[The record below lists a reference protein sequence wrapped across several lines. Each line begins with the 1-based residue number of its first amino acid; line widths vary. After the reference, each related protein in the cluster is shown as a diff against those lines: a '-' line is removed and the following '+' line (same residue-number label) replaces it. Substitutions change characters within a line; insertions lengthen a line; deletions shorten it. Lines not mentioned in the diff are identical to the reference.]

1 MRIDVRSFSSAI
13 RRTLGRGLAL
23 AVITTVASNVAA
35 QSIELT
41 APPPNLTNEVTKAGG
56 YQVPRYERVP
66 GVAGK
71 VSSVGSDTLAN
82 LMTFWSQ
89 EFKTLYPQVG
99 FQIQASG
106 SSTAPPALIEG
117 TATIGPMS
125 RELKPSEIRDFT
137 RVHGYPPTVLKVAM
151 DAIAIFVD
159 RRNPIDGMTLAQVDA
174 VFSQTQYCGSAD
186 KIERWTELG
195 VDEPGYRAPIR
206 LYGRNSVSGTY
217 GLFKIMALCDGDF
230 KNTVNE
236 QPGSASVVL
245 SVASGTGAIGYAAY
259 GYKTAGVRALPL
271 GENLDSLIPL
281 SIDTVRNETY
291 PFARFLYLVINKK
304 PGEPLP
310 TLEREFLRYILS
322 TEGQRQVVRDG
333 YFPIRDDVLVRQ
345 RRLLD

>member
-1 MRIDVRSFSSAI
+1 MLVSKKHDKMKGQRYRLSTLLLVIGLLLPLGTLANSQNTQSSSAAS
-13 RRTLGRGLAL
+13 GR
-23 AVITTVASNVAA
+23 
-35 QSIELT
+35 
-41 APPPNLTNEVTKAGG
+41 
-56 YQVPRYERVP
+56 YQVPAYERKP

-71 VSSVGSDTLAN
+71 ISSVGSDTLAN

-137 RVHGYPPTVLKVAM
+137 RTHGYPPTVLKVAM

-159 RRNPIDGMTLAQVDA
+159 RRNPLPGMTLEQVDA
-174 VFSQTQYCGSAD
+174 VFSETQFCGSNTA
-186 KIERWTELG
+186 ITNWSQLG
-195 VDEPGYRAPIR
+195 VDDIGYRSPIR

-217 GLFKIMALCDGDF
+217 GLFKVMALCDGDF

-271 GENLDSLIPL
+271 GESLDSLIPL

-322 TEGQRQVVRDG
+322 QEGQQQVLRDG
-333 YFPIRDDVLVRQ
+333 YFPIREDVLVRQ
-345 RRLLD
+345 RRLLE

>member
-1 MRIDVRSFSSAI
+1 MASKCRNIVNGLYRGVISLLLAI
-13 RRTLGRGLAL
+13 GLLFPLKIFA
-23 AVITTVASNVAA
+23 TP
-35 QSIELT
+35 QT
-41 APPPNLTNEVTKAGG
+41 APSASSSSST
-56 YQVPRYERVP
+56 YQVPAYERKP

-71 VSSVGSDTLAN
+71 ISSVGSDTLAN

-137 RVHGYPPTVLKVAM
+137 RTHGYPPTVLKVAM

-159 RRNPIDGMTLAQVDA
+159 RRNPLPGMTLEQVDA
-174 VFSQTQYCGSAD
+174 VFSETQFCGSNKA
-186 KIERWTELG
+186 ITNWSQLG
-195 VDEPGYRAPIR
+195 VNDVGYRSPIR

-217 GLFKIMALCDGDF
+217 GLFKVMALCDGDF

-271 GENLDSLIPL
+271 GESLDSLIPL

-322 TEGQRQVVRDG
+322 QEGQQQVLRDG
-333 YFPIRDDVLVRQ
+333 YFPIREDVLVRQ
-345 RRLLD
+345 RRLLE

>member
-1 MRIDVRSFSSAI
+1 MTIKQWSSFTLSIVCFVFLANIFGNRAEAI
-13 RRTLGRGLAL
+13 HT
-23 AVITTVASNVAA
+23 IEQSTTRY
-35 QSIELT
+35 
-41 APPPNLTNEVTKAGG
+41 EV
-56 YQVPRYERVP
+56 PSYERVP

-71 VSSVGSDTLAN
+71 ISSVGSDTLAN

-106 SSTAPPALIEG
+106 SSTAPPALLEG

-125 RELKPSEIRDFT
+125 RELKPSEIRDFV
-137 RVHGYPPTVLKVAM
+137 REHGYPPTVLKVAM

-159 RRNPIDGMTLAQVDA
+159 RRNPLSGMSLDQVDA
-174 VFSQTQYCGSAD
+174 VFSETQFCGSNQ
-186 KIERWTELG
+186 KIERWQQLG
-195 VDEPGYRAPIR
+195 LDEDGYRSPIR
-206 LYGRNSVSGTY
+206 TFGRNSVSGTY

-271 GENLDSLIPL
+271 GESLDNLIPL
-281 SIDTVRNETY
+281 SIETVRNETY
-291 PFARFLYLVINKK
+291 PFSRFLYLVINKK

-322 TEGQRQVVRDG
+322 KEGQRQVVRDG
-333 YFPIRDDVLVRQ
+333 YFPIREDVLVRQ

>member
-1 MRIDVRSFSSAI
+1 LNFVLRHTLRILCLTTGLMSTLPATGQNDEVPHYVR
-13 RRTLGRGLAL
+13 
-23 AVITTVASNVAA
+23 
-35 QSIELT
+35 Q
-41 APPPNLTNEVTKAGG
+41 
-56 YQVPRYERVP
+56 P

-71 VSSVGSDTLAN
+71 ITSVGSDTLAN

-89 EFKTLYPQVG
+89 EFKVLYPHVG

-137 RVHGYPPTVLKVAM
+137 RAHGYPPVVLKVAM
-151 DAIAIFVD
+151 DAIAIFVE
-159 RRNPIDGMTLAQVDA
+159 RRNPLPGLTLKQVDGI
-174 VFSQTQYCGSAD
+174 FSQTLYCGGNGYINQWSQ
-186 KIERWTELG
+186 LG
-195 VDEPGYRAPIR
+195 ESEKDYKGPIR

-245 SVASGTGAIGYAAY
+245 SVASSIGAIGYAAY

-271 GENLDSLIPL
+271 GETSDNLIPL
-281 SIDTVRNETY
+281 NSDTVRSEQY
-291 PFARFLYLVINKK
+291 PFSRFLYLVVNKK

-310 TLEREFLRYILS
+310 TLEREFLRFVLS
-322 TEGQRQVVRDG
+322 KEGQQQVRRDG
-333 YFPIRDDVLVRQ
+333 YFPIREDVLMRQ
-345 RRLLD
+345 RRILE

>member
-1 MRIDVRSFSSAI
+1 MKRFTPSFPHILCTVIIAFFSQAV
-13 RRTLGRGLAL
+13 LAQQL
-23 AVITTVASNVAA
+23 PNGEANTTESV
-35 QSIELT
+35 ETKT
-41 APPPNLTNEVTKAGG
+41 APVYN
-56 YQVPRYERVP
+56 VPSYTRTP

-71 VSSVGSDTLAN
+71 ISSVGSDTLAN

-159 RRNPIDGMTLAQVDA
+159 RRNPISGMTLQQVDA
-174 VFSQTQYCGSAD
+174 VFSQTQYCGSD
-186 KIERWTELG
+186 TRIEQWSQLG
-195 VDEPGYRAPIR
+195 VDEVGYRSPIR
-206 LYGRNSVSGTY
+206 TYGRNSVSGTY

-259 GYKTAGVRALPL
+259 GYKTAGVRAVPL
-271 GENLDSLIPL
+271 GETLDSLIPL
-281 SIDTVRNETY
+281 SIETVRNESY

-310 TLEREFLRYILS
+310 TLEREFLRFILS
-322 TEGQRQVVRDG
+322 KEGQAQVIRDG
-333 YFPIRDDVLVRQ
+333 YFPIREDVLLRQ
-345 RRLLD
+345 RRLLDE

>member
-1 MRIDVRSFSSAI
+1 MKRFTLSFSHILCTVIIAFFSQEVLAQQLSNGEAQTAESVETKTALVYNVPSYT
-13 RRTLGRGLAL
+13 RT
-23 AVITTVASNVAA
+23 
-35 QSIELT
+35 
-41 APPPNLTNEVTKAGG
+41 
-56 YQVPRYERVP
+56 P

-71 VSSVGSDTLAN
+71 ISSVGSDTLAN

-159 RRNPIDGMTLAQVDA
+159 RRNPISGMTLQQVDA
-174 VFSQTQYCGSAD
+174 VFSQTQYCGSD
-186 KIERWTELG
+186 TRIEQWSQLG
-195 VDEPGYRAPIR
+195 VDEVGYRSPIR
-206 LYGRNSVSGTY
+206 TYGRNSVSGTY

-259 GYKTAGVRALPL
+259 GYKTAGVRAVPL
-271 GENLDSLIPL
+271 GESLDSLIPL
-281 SIDTVRNETY
+281 SIETVRNESY

-310 TLEREFLRYILS
+310 TLEREFLRFILS
-322 TEGQRQVVRDG
+322 KEGQAQVIRDG
-333 YFPIRDDVLVRQ
+333 YFPIREDVLLRQ
-345 RRLLD
+345 RRLLE

>member
-1 MRIDVRSFSSAI
+1 MSDKTRKNTHGRHWFATIFVLLPLFIQSHAI
-13 RRTLGRGLAL
+13 ATYNTAL
-23 AVITTVASNVAA
+23 ENQNAA
-35 QSIELT
+35 QQAYDVPE
-41 APPPNLTNEVTKAGG
+41 
-56 YQVPRYERVP
+56 YQRVP

-71 VSSVGSDTLAN
+71 ISSVGSDTLAN

-159 RRNPIDGMTLAQVDA
+159 RRNPLTGMTLEQVDA
-174 VFSQTQYCGSAD
+174 VFSETRYCGGSD
-186 KIERWTELG
+186 KIERWSQLG
-195 VDEPGYRAPIR
+195 VNDIEYRSPIR

-271 GENLDSLIPL
+271 GDSLDTLIPL
-281 SIDTVRNETY
+281 SIESVRNETY

-322 TEGQRQVVRDG
+322 REGQRQVVRDG

-345 RRLLD
+345 RRLLE

>member
-1 MRIDVRSFSSAI
+1 MSTLPATGQNDEVPHYVR
-13 RRTLGRGLAL
+13 
-23 AVITTVASNVAA
+23 
-35 QSIELT
+35 Q
-41 APPPNLTNEVTKAGG
+41 
-56 YQVPRYERVP
+56 P

-71 VSSVGSDTLAN
+71 ITSVGSDTLAN

-89 EFKTLYPQVG
+89 EFKVLYPHVG

-137 RVHGYPPTVLKVAM
+137 RAHGYPPVVLKVAM
-151 DAIAIFVD
+151 DAIAIFVE
-159 RRNPIDGMTLAQVDA
+159 RRNPLPGLTLKQVDGI
-174 VFSQTQYCGSAD
+174 FSQTLYCGGNGYINQWSQ
-186 KIERWTELG
+186 LG
-195 VDEPGYRAPIR
+195 ESEKDYKGPIR

-245 SVASGTGAIGYAAY
+245 SVASSIGAIGYAAY

-271 GENLDSLIPL
+271 GETSDNLIPL
-281 SIDTVRNETY
+281 NSDTVRSEQY
-291 PFARFLYLVINKK
+291 PFSRFLYLVVNKK

-310 TLEREFLRYILS
+310 TLEREFLRFVLS
-322 TEGQRQVVRDG
+322 KEGQQQVRRDG
-333 YFPIRDDVLVRQ
+333 YFPIREDVLMRQ
-345 RRLLD
+345 RRILE

>member
-1 MRIDVRSFSSAI
+1 VSLNLVL
-13 RRTLGRGLAL
+13 RRTLRL
-23 AVITTVASNVAA
+23 VC
-35 QSIELT
+35 LT
-41 APPPNLTNEVTKAGG
+41 AGLISILPAVGQDE
-56 YQVPRYERVP
+56 QVPHYVRQP

-71 VSSVGSDTLAN
+71 ITSVGSDTLAN

-89 EFKTLYPQVG
+89 EFKTLYPHVG

-125 RELKPSEIRDFT
+125 RALKPSEIRDFT
-137 RVHGYPPTVLKVAM
+137 RVHGYPPVVLKVAM
-151 DAIAIFVD
+151 DAIAIFVE
-159 RRNPIDGMTLAQVDA
+159 RRNPLPGLTLKQVDGI
-174 VFSQTQYCGSAD
+174 FSQTQYCGGNGYINHWSQ
-186 KIERWTELG
+186 LG
-195 VDEPGYRAPIR
+195 LSEESYQGPIR

-245 SVASGTGAIGYAAY
+245 SVASSIGAIGYAAY

-271 GENLDSLIPL
+271 GETADNFIPL
-281 SIDTVRNETY
+281 NSDTVRGEQY
-291 PFARFLYLVINKK
+291 PFSRFLYLVVNKK

-310 TLEREFLRYILS
+310 TLEREFLRYVLS
-322 TEGQRQVVRDG
+322 KEGQQQVVRDG
-333 YFPIRDDVLVRQ
+333 YFPIREDVLIRQ
-345 RRLLD
+345 RRLLAQ

>member
-1 MRIDVRSFSSAI
+1 MTLYKHCHSYILFIALLFCLSPTAKAQQTPNVNNEYKQQQKGQAS
-13 RRTLGRGLAL
+13 RTYR
-23 AVITTVASNVAA
+23 
-35 QSIELT
+35 
-41 APPPNLTNEVTKAGG
+41 
-56 YQVPRYERVP
+56 VPSYSRMP

-71 VSSVGSDTLAN
+71 ISSVGSDTLAN

-159 RRNPIDGMTLAQVDA
+159 RRNPISGMTLQQVDA
-174 VFSQTQYCGSAD
+174 VFSQTQYCGSD
-186 KIERWTELG
+186 TRIEQWSQLG
-195 VDEPGYRAPIR
+195 VDKVGYRSPIR
-206 LYGRNSVSGTY
+206 TYGRNSVSGTY

-259 GYKTAGVRALPL
+259 GYKTAGVRAVPL
-271 GENLDSLIPL
+271 GETLDSLIPL
-281 SIDTVRNETY
+281 SIETVRNESY

-310 TLEREFLRYILS
+310 TLEREFLRFILS
-322 TEGQRQVVRDG
+322 KEGQAQVIRDG
-333 YFPIRDDVLVRQ
+333 YFPIREDVLLRQ
-345 RRLLD
+345 RRLLDE

>member
-1 MRIDVRSFSSAI
+1 MIGNAKPHKGQYSMKHWY
-13 RRTLGRGLAL
+13 RRLFTCSLTIVLIAPNVSTAL
-23 AVITTVASNVAA
+23 PEQQNASN
-35 QSIELT
+35 T
-41 APPPNLTNEVTKAGG
+41 YHG
-56 YQVPRYERVP
+56 YDVPAYERKA

-71 VSSVGSDTLAN
+71 ISSVGSDTLAN

-89 EFKTLYPQVG
+89 EFKALYPQVG

-125 RELKPSEIRDFT
+125 RALKPSEIRDFT
-137 RVHGYPPTVLKVAM
+137 KVHGYPPTVLKVAM
-151 DAIAIFVD
+151 DAIAIFAD
-159 RRNPIDGMTLAQVDA
+159 RRNPLPGMTLAQVDA
-174 VFSQTQYCGSAD
+174 VFSETQYCGGD
-186 KIERWTELG
+186 EKITRWSQLD
-195 VDEPGYRAPIR
+195 VNQDGYQLPIR

-217 GLFKIMALCDGDF
+217 GLFKMMALCDGDF
-230 KNTVNE
+230 RSTVNE

-245 SVASGTGAIGYAAY
+245 SVASGTGALGYAAY

-271 GENLDSLIPL
+271 GETLDTLIPL
-281 SIDTVRNETY
+281 SMETVRSESY

-304 PGEPLP
+304 PGQPLP

-322 TEGQRQVVRDG
+322 KEGQQQVVRDG
-333 YFPIRDDVLVRQ
+333 YFPIREDVLVRQ

>member
-1 MRIDVRSFSSAI
+1 MTIRQWSSYTLSIACFVFLANIFGNRAEAIHTVEQSTTRYDVPS
-13 RRTLGRGLAL
+13 
-23 AVITTVASNVAA
+23 
-35 QSIELT
+35 
-41 APPPNLTNEVTKAGG
+41 
-56 YQVPRYERVP
+56 YERVP

-71 VSSVGSDTLAN
+71 ISSVGSDTLAN

-106 SSTAPPALIEG
+106 SSTAPPALLEG

-125 RELKPSEIRDFT
+125 RELKPSEIRDFV
-137 RVHGYPPTVLKVAM
+137 REHGYPPTVLKVAM

-159 RRNPIDGMTLAQVDA
+159 RRNPLSGMSLEQVDA
-174 VFSQTQYCGSAD
+174 VFSETLFCGSNR
-186 KIERWTELG
+186 KIERWQQLG
-195 VDEPGYRAPIR
+195 LDEDGYRSPIR
-206 LYGRNSVSGTY
+206 TYGRNSVSGTY

-271 GENLDSLIPL
+271 GESLDSLIPL
-281 SIDTVRNETY
+281 SIETVRNETY
-291 PFARFLYLVINKK
+291 PFSRFLYLVINKK

-322 TEGQRQVVRDG
+322 KEGQRQVVRDG
-333 YFPIRDDVLVRQ
+333 YFPIREDVLVRQ
-345 RRLLD
+345 RRLLE